1 MLLISSCTY
10 CLAPNGVNWK
20 WFLDTRFNHLKVPL
34 PLLPQEFKLLM
45 ENFDIAEMLLYTEMP
60 LKSTLIES
68 IDENGTMVF
77 FFQLFGDSNYV
88 VMLAIYK

>member
-1 MLLISSCTY
+1 
-10 CLAPNGVNWK
+10 
-20 WFLDTRFNHLKVPL
+20 
-34 PLLPQEFKLLM
+34 M